1 MYKSQFRKIDPGFV
15 VQGHEYELVFTHL
28 TAQKDDCSRIAQNE

>member
-15 VQGHEYELVFTHL
+15 VQGHKYKGNNQIYIF
-28 TAQKDDCSRIAQNE
+28 KN